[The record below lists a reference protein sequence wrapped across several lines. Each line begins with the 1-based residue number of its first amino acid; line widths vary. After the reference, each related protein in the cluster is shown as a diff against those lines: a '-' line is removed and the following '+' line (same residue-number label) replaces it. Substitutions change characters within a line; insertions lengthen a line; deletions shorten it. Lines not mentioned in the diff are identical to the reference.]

1 MFYNTVFENRSKK
14 VSYLNFPAKIVSLFL
29 ARKFKLPTFFNLDL
43 FFAFFKMRL
52 FDLFSTTVIF
62 VCFFVYFVLSV
73 SFLNVFL
80 SLQKISDWL
89 RRKVGQIVVVVI
101 DALRADFVLP
111 EATLEAE
118 LGLKRLQPSK
128 MKYLHNALRKN
139 DDDEKI
145 AFLSRANAPTVTMPR
160 LKVRSNQ
167 VQLHSSSSDPE
178 EGFYATFDIN
188 SA

>member
-1 MFYNTVFENRSKK
+1 
-14 VSYLNFPAKIVSLFL
+14 
-29 ARKFKLPTFFNLDL
+29 
-43 FFAFFKMRL
+43 MRL
-52 FDLFSTTVIF
+52 FELFSTTVIS

-178 EGFYATFDIN
+178 GFYATFDIN
-188 SA
+188 SS

>member
-1 MFYNTVFENRSKK
+1 M
-14 VSYLNFPAKIVSLFL
+14 
-29 ARKFKLPTFFNLDL
+29 
-43 FFAFFKMRL
+43 
-52 FDLFSTTVIF
+52 
-62 VCFFVYFVLSV
+62 FFVYFVLSV

-178 EGFYATFDIN
+178 GFYATFDIN
-188 SA
+188 SSYKSAKMSHLKFHAKIATLKIR

>member
-1 MFYNTVFENRSKK
+1 M
-14 VSYLNFPAKIVSLFL
+14 
-29 ARKFKLPTFFNLDL
+29 
-43 FFAFFKMRL
+43 
-52 FDLFSTTVIF
+52 
-62 VCFFVYFVLSV
+62 
-73 SFLNVFL
+73 
-80 SLQKISDWL
+80 

-178 EGFYATFDIN
+178 GFYATFDIN
-188 SA
+188 SS